1 MAKRKKNIKNLEA
14 IREVVFE
21 AINTHNEEFLV
32 QLIYR
37 LKEEYNDI
45 ARLSTMGEHKGAWT
59 HKKTLDY
66 ITKET

>member
-1 MAKRKKNIKNLEA
+1 MTKKRSNESLEA
-14 IREVVFE
+14 IREVVIE

-32 QLIYR
+32 ELIYQ
-37 LKEEYNDI
+37 LQEQYYEI
-45 ARLSTMGEHKGAWT
+45 AKLSTMGEHENSWT